1 MSPGES
7 GKARE
12 GLDDAFASPEAKRR
26 HVRRLFDTI
35 ADRYDLI
42 TGVLSYG
49 QDKRWKGRL
58 IAGAGPLP
66 GLRMLDL
73 ATGTGDLAHLAA
85 ARGARVVGLDLVP
98 RMVRLARAKA
108 VPGAPGA
115 PRFLAGDM
123 MALPFPDASF
133 DVVMCGYG
141 LRNVPVLHTACTEIV
156 RVLRPGGRFLSLDF
170 NRPDSAIVRHLYLG
184 YLTLTGGTLGWLLH
198 RDPDTYRYIPA
209 SLRRYPGARGV
220 SDILRAAG
228 LDEVTI
234 VPLLGGL
241 MTLHVAAR
249 SPASGRG

>member
-1 MSPGES
+1 MARAGPSPG
-7 GKARE
+7 
-12 GLDDAFASPEAKRR
+12 
-26 HVRRLFDTI
+26 
-35 ADRYDLI
+35 
-42 TGVLSYG
+42 VL
-49 QDKRWKGRL
+49 
-58 IAGAGPLP
+58 
-66 GLRMLDL
+66 MLDL

-98 RMVRLARAKA
+98 RMVTLARTKA
-108 VPGAPGA
+108 MPGAPGA

-133 DVVMCGYG
+133 DVVTCGYG
-141 LRNVPVLHTACTEIV
+141 LRNVPVLSTACTEIV

-170 NRPDSAIVRHLYLG
+170 NRPESAIVRHAYLG
-184 YLTLTGGTLGWLLH
+184 YLSLVGSTFGWVLH

-220 SDILRAAG
+220 SDILRSAG
-228 LDEVTI
+228 LEDVTV

-249 SPASGRG
+249 GPTPGRE